1 MDDILL
7 TRELL
12 GRLLTINASLMH
24 CNSCGENYLEGR
36 SCSGCGTTF
45 EAIILNYVDPY
56 PHRLEANLR
65 VLIEESGLPREIIF
79 VGRLQP

>member
-7 TRELL
+7 TKELL
-12 GRLLTINASLMH
+12 ERLLVITASSMH

-56 PHRLEANLR
+56 PHSLEANLKA
-65 VLIEESGLPREIIF
+65 LIEESGLPRDIIF

>member
-7 TRELL
+7 TKQLL
-12 GRLLTINASLMH
+12 ERLLVITASSMH
-24 CNSCGENYLEGR
+24 CNSCGETYLEGR

-45 EAIILNYVDPY
+45 EAIILNYVDPC
-56 PHRLEANLR
+56 PDRLEANLR

-79 VGRLQP
+79 VGKLRP

>member
-7 TRELL
+7 TKELL
-12 GRLLTINASLMH
+12 GHLLVINASSMH

-45 EAIILNYVDPY
+45 EAIILNYVDPH
-56 PHRLEANLR
+56 PDDLR
-65 VLIEESGLPREIIF
+65 ALIEESGLPRDIIF
-79 VGRLQP
+79 VDRLRP